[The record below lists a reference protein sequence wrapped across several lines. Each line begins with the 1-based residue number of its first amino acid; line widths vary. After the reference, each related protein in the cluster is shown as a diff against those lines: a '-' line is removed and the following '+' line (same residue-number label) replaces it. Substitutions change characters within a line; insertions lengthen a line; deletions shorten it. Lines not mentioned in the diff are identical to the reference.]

1 VAPDRRGGAQK
12 YTVTMILSFVSAEA
26 AQALLT
32 GFSVL
37 AVAAYAWAA
46 WRSETRPAEGG
57 SPAAERPAWPVHLGL
72 LLPFAAHFLALLVDI
87 SGLGLAQAGAR
98 FGFAPALSMTAWL
111 VLAVYLVESRL
122 LPLPGA
128 RRVLALMALVTVLL
142 ALVFP
147 GESRP
152 QAASPWA
159 PLHWVLGL
167 ASYGLFG
174 VAVLH
179 AVLLNRAERQMRQV
193 GSGTVGRARS
203 ASPGLPLLRLERL
216 TFQFVGAGVTMLSLA
231 LLLGWW
237 FTPQWRWDH
246 KNLFAVLGW
255 VVLTGL
261 LTGRRIFGWRG
272 RRATRWLYFGAL
284 LLLLSY
290 AGSRFV
296 LEVVLQ
302 RPPL

>member
-1 VAPDRRGGAQK
+1 
-12 YTVTMILSFVSAEA
+12 MILSPASQPPLGIALGAASLVAALAYGWVAATTPKAASAPSIP
-26 AQALLT
+26 QGPHGALL
-32 GFSVL
+32 L
-37 AVAAYAWAA
+37 AWLA
-46 WRSETRPAEGG
+46 
-57 SPAAERPAWPVHLGL
+57 HL
-72 LLPFAAHFLALLVDI
+72 LALVLDI
-87 SGLGLAQAGAR
+87 SGYGQVLAGAR
-98 FGFAPALSMTAWL
+98 FGFAPALSMTVWL
-111 VLAVYLVESRL
+111 VIAVYMLESRF
-122 LPLPGA
+122 LPLA
-128 RRVLALMALVTVLL
+128 SVRRVLAVMAVLVLL
-142 ALVFP
+142 LAFVFP

-159 PLHWVLGL
+159 PIHWVLGL

-179 AVLLNRAERQMRQV
+179 AALLSRAERQMRHLK
-193 GSGTVGRARS
+193 SGPAAGQAPRS
-203 ASPGLPLLRLERL
+203 EPLMPLLRLERL
-216 TFQFVGAGVTMLSLA
+216 TFQFVGAGVAVLSLA
-231 LLLGWW
+231 VLLGWW

-255 VVLTGL
+255 LVLAGL
-261 LTGRRIFGWRG
+261 LTGRRVFGWRG

-302 RPPL
+302 RPL